1 LVDDV
6 FLTLVIL
13 KTADVAESTE
23 TVVCFSPSTYK
34 LTEFV
39 LPEVKPV
46 PANVNV
52 RALEAE
58 SYPYVSDVTEATG
71 ATKLILQRPD
81 GQAETASDDP
91 AKTTTTSR
99 FDKGT
104 EGSRVVLRI
113 RQVISVVVAVRMS
126 Q

>member
-1 LVDDV
+1 M

-34 LTEFV
+34 LTELV

-58 SYPYVSDVTEATG
+58 SYPYVNDVTEATG

>member
-23 TVVCFSPSTYK
+23 AVVCFSPSTYR
-34 LTEFV
+34 LTELV

-52 RALEAE
+52 RAFEAE
-58 SYPYVSDVTEATG
+58 S
-71 ATKLILQRPD
+71 
-81 GQAETASDDP
+81 
-91 AKTTTTSR
+91 
-99 FDKGT
+99 
-104 EGSRVVLRI
+104 
-113 RQVISVVVAVRMS
+113 
-126 Q
+126 

>member
-1 LVDDV
+1 M

-34 LTEFV
+34 LTELV

-71 ATKLILQRPD
+71 ATTLILQRPD